1 MTTSEMPALL
11 LIDTNVLGIGSMRQ
25 YRYRDLSHGGMATGA
40 ILGIV
45 EKLAELVASHPGH
58 VPIALWDDRCRWR
71 EALLPR
77 YKRHRWETPEQVAF
91 LESYL
96 RQVEIARE
104 LLRHLG
110 FPQVFCPGFEADDIV
125 GVICRR
131 ADPSW
136 LIKLATTDSDWLQAV
151 RTNVE
156 WDSVATGR
164 IVTHTD
170 LGDPDLVAGGPFASV
185 DHFIQAKALAGDPSD
200 GIPGVVGVGIKTA
213 ARIIRDHG
221 SVEALWAKHDAGDPI
236 KGVILQRA
244 AGHEYRSAYRR
255 NLQMI
260 DWRLAPPVGTDVEAD
275 AGNTDRAAASRICD
289 LWGIPA
295 AAVRG
300 LQLSPE
306 VAQPLVDSV
315 REMLSDCGSGSD
327 PRP

>member
-1 MTTSEMPALL
+1 
-11 LIDTNVLGIGSMRQ
+11 
-25 YRYRDLSHGGMATGA
+25 MATGA

-96 RQVEIARE
+96 RQVEIARA

-110 FPQVFCPGFEADDIV
+110 FPQIFCPGFEADDIV

-156 WDSVATGR
+156 WYSVATGR

-170 LGDPDLVAGGPFASV
+170 LGDPDLVAGGPFTSV
-185 DHFIQAKALAGDPSD
+185 DHFIHAKALAGDPSD
-200 GIPGVVGVGIKTA
+200 GIPGVVGVGVKTA

-221 SVEALWAKHDAGDPI
+221 SVEALWASESAGRRSERRHPGCPRAGSSRTRISAIRTWLPADRSHQSITSSKRKRWPAI
-236 KGVILQRA
+236 RATASRVSLVLVSRQRPGSFA
-244 AGHEYRSAYRR
+244 TTAQWKRCGQSMMPATRSRASFCRG
-255 NLQMI
+255 
-260 DWRLAPPVGTDVEAD
+260 PPVMSTGQPTGA
-275 AGNTDRAAASRICD
+275 IC
-289 LWGIPA
+289 
-295 AAVRG
+295 R
-300 LQLSPE
+300 
-306 VAQPLVDSV
+306 
-315 REMLSDCGSGSD
+315 
-327 PRP
+327 